1 MSFENEWAQ
10 IKSEAAQRQDTHMR
24 LNQVDGPGGT
34 APSPAAQKGDLSV
47 KAKDLAAIGDAA
59 FKLYPR
65 LDKDG
70 DHAQTTSATAAKDL
84 KDDFDIGGALS
95 DVVETWRTQVN
106 SLLAA
111 CAHISTPRRHMQA
124 TNITSPPR
132 SATRPSTRTSARS
145 TEP

>member
-1 MSFENEWAQ
+1 MSFEDEWAQ
-10 IKSEAAQRQDTHMR
+10 IKSEAAQRQETHMR

-59 FKLYPR
+59 FKLYQR

-95 DVVETWRTQVN
+95 EVVETWRTQVN

-111 CAHISTPRRHMQA
+111 CAHISNHLDYTKKAHAGDEHYIAASFSYETLDENFR
-124 TNITSPPR
+124 
-132 SATRPSTRTSARS
+132 
-145 TEP
+145 